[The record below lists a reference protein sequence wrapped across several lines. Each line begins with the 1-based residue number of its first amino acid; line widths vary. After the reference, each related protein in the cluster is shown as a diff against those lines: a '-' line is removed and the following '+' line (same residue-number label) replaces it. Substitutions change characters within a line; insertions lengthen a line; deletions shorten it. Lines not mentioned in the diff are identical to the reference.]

1 MKKILILLF
10 LFCCS
15 NHRIM
20 AQIMVGEPYHFCALN
35 GSCYNDNDRRV
46 TIEYNEYT
54 PAEIVF
60 QTELFQNTYP
70 EFEIIEP
77 TSIRYNCHGYAYSVF
92 QGGENLWIQWE
103 EDICNNNGS
112 QYYSYVRIP
121 ENEATY
127 GDIATI
133 IDTTID
139 NYSPHSCIVYNDDTL
154 ISKFAYTPLF
164 KHYKYDP
171 WIVQETGLNSSSV
184 YTYYRRVANTQID
197 GPNVFNGNA
206 TYTFTPNVTPSS
218 CSWSVEPAEMF
229 YQSSGSG
236 NIANLSYKSTLSYL
250 APKAILT
257 FTFAYTCDNHYTVK
271 KEIDLTIPTTTLS
284 GMIVSDGFVINEG
297 ATVMLTGEVRNND
310 NAKTVIKPGGS
321 LVINGGVMTN
331 SASDKKWQG
340 IEVWGNDN
348 EHQYIINGKRQQ
360 GYLELKNGATI
371 ENAVCA
377 VELWNPGNYT
387 SEGGVIHAD
396 NAVFRNNAK
405 AVHAINYTNFNP
417 INGNEIPYNAYF
429 RNCTFVID
437 YNYIGEELF
446 YKHVDL
452 DRVNGIKFT
461 GCSFSADREVPQVT
475 KWTSGIAAYNAG
487 FMVDSYCNS
496 NYLPCPEEDVVH
508 SSFLGFTSGI
518 LSTNDGSTVRTFTVR
533 DSEFRDNEKGIYAEN
548 TGYATIVDN
557 DFVVGTNAD
566 CSFGIY
572 MDGTTEF
579 CIEENNFYG
588 NEQINNDT
596 YGILI
601 RNSGANNNNI
611 YKNRFHNLT
620 CGNLSMGNNGK
631 PIVASGSKQKGL
643 VYLCNTNEGNINDIC
658 VIRDETAIAN
668 GIADYQGSYLEAAG
682 NTFSASQYQFYNG
695 GDDIINYCYYNN
707 DPQQQPTNLKWH
719 RVLTISTSN
728 KNSCAS
734 HYGGDIRV
742 SKNLEEINSL
752 QNEYE
757 ISLAAFNEL
766 NNIYTSRIDGGNTQ
780 AEVLDINTA
789 TASDAMRLRS
799 ELLGL
804 SPYLSQEVLTTASRR
819 DDVFSSSVLFEILSA
834 NPDELKKDTLISYL
848 ENKNNPM
855 PQYMT
860 ELLREMANG
869 TTARTA
875 LESQMAKSEREY
887 LLAAGDIVRSNL
899 NSEESDNEELRL
911 WLANMNDMDSDRLAV
926 ASYIQEGD
934 FVNAIALAETLPNVY
949 GLQGK
954 ELEEH
959 NDYMSLIRLY
969 EILDESSRTILEL
982 TEYETAMIEEIAENG
997 NGKSQ
1002 MIAYSILTQNDVTIA
1017 SRVTC
1022 PTLPSS
1028 NENSNRGSVS
1038 IQSNIAEAMG
1048 LNVNLAPN
1056 PTSAW
1061 SEVEYTLPADY
1072 SKAEIVITN
1081 TLGINVIKE
1090 ELSGSCGRMTL
1101 NLEKLPSGVYTY
1113 FVRCGENVRTG
1124 KLIKK

>member
-899 NSEESDNEELRL
+899 NGEESDNEELRT
-911 WLANMNDMDSDRLAV
+911 WLANMNDMASDRLIV

-934 FVNAIALAETLPNVY
+934 FANALALAEILPYVY
-949 GLQGK
+949 NLKGA
-954 ELEEH
+954 ELIEH
-959 NDYMSLIRLY
+959 NDYMTLVRLY
-969 EILDESSRTILEL
+969 ETLYESGRSIIEL
-982 TEYETAMIEEIAENG
+982 TEEETLMVEEIVENG
-997 NGKSQ
+997 NGNSQ
-1002 MIAYSILTQNDVTIA
+1002 TMAYSILAQNDETMTLRA
-1017 SRVTC
+1017 TC
-1022 PTLPSS
+1022 PTLPSVS
-1028 NENSNRGSVS
+1028 NSSRGRVN
-1038 IQSNIAEAMG
+1038 IQTNIADAMG
-1048 LNVNLAPN
+1048 VNVNLAPN
-1056 PTSAW
+1056 PASAW

-1072 SKAEIVITN
+1072 SKAELVITN
-1081 TLGINVIKE
+1081 ALGINVIKE
-1090 ELSGSCGRMTL
+1090 ELRGSCGRMTL
-1101 NLEKLPSGVYTY
+1101 NLERLPSGVYTY
-1113 FVRCGENVRTG
+1113 FVRCGEYVRTG

>member
-804 SPYLSQEVLTTASRR
+804 SPYLSQEVLTT
-819 DDVFSSSVLFEILSA
+819 
-834 NPDELKKDTLISYL
+834 
-848 ENKNNPM
+848 
-855 PQYMT
+855 
-860 ELLREMANG
+860 
-869 TTARTA
+869 
-875 LESQMAKSEREY
+875 
-887 LLAAGDIVRSNL
+887 
-899 NSEESDNEELRL
+899 
-911 WLANMNDMDSDRLAV
+911 
-926 ASYIQEGD
+926 
-934 FVNAIALAETLPNVY
+934 
-949 GLQGK
+949 
-954 ELEEH
+954 
-959 NDYMSLIRLY
+959 
-969 EILDESSRTILEL
+969 
-982 TEYETAMIEEIAENG
+982 
-997 NGKSQ
+997 
-1002 MIAYSILTQNDVTIA
+1002 
-1017 SRVTC
+1017 
-1022 PTLPSS
+1022 
-1028 NENSNRGSVS
+1028 
-1038 IQSNIAEAMG
+1038 
-1048 LNVNLAPN
+1048 
-1056 PTSAW
+1056 
-1061 SEVEYTLPADY
+1061 
-1072 SKAEIVITN
+1072 
-1081 TLGINVIKE
+1081 
-1090 ELSGSCGRMTL
+1090 
-1101 NLEKLPSGVYTY
+1101 
-1113 FVRCGENVRTG
+1113 
-1124 KLIKK
+1124 